1 MSLATVLNLDKTSPG
16 GTQWVDLTQEPSGS
30 LDSTS
35 DTDSEADIYMPGPPN
50 LADHDPHPA
59 ADTDTS
65 SDSDSDKDDTPPRW
79 VKLLPRA
86 RPRPCSAAGLPDG
99 LTDGQV
105 EDSNDGRNDGRT
117 DGLTDGLTAGLP
129 DGLTDGQVEDSNDG
143 RNDGRT
149 DGLTDGLTTGLPDGL
164 TDSQVEDSNDGHN
177 DGRTDGLT
185 GGLTD
190 GLTDGPTDDL
200 RDIGTDDNDDNNNSS
215 TTAEEDS
222 NKGYDVAPAL
232 YHLRPRTR
240 QDPPHYLR
248 SQREYAAKQ
257 WRTLQSDLYIATTE
271 YGRSLF
277 AKCALGPG
285 YQIYYYGRFYPTMD
299 SATAQCATR
308 TYVATSDDGISV
320 DAADVPYQYASYADH
335 ACTGDRRC
343 NAMLEWDDTHPGVH
357 GQPVLVVT
365 RPVIADE
372 PIRFD
377 YGPNYDYSVF
387 SRETRTLQE
396 IFEANAE
403 DYSPAWGDV
412 SAWIPLHVY
421 DERGVPNGD
430 PVCMSPTTRALWP
443 QAPSP
448 VVRAL
453 QLQCDHRRVY
463 MRSFNAKAERRL
475 ARQFLNEWHATTT
488 TTKTTV
494 SSEASTLKGLRRD
507 LSLSINGNA
516 IDARPR
522 CRQHRTIGPTSTIRA
537 PKDPARHR
545 ESSPLTNRLLPSC
558 EK

>member
-50 LADHDPHPA
+50 LADHDPRPA

-105 EDSNDGRNDGRT
+105 EDGNDGR
-117 DGLTDGLTAGLP
+117 
-129 DGLTDGQVEDSNDG
+129 
-143 RNDGRT
+143 
-149 DGLTDGLTTGLPDGL
+149 
-164 TDSQVEDSNDGHN
+164 N

-488 TTKTTV
+488 TTKATV